1 MIEIK
6 LGIGTTQINLDQIKI
21 WIKALR
27 SGEFAQTHGRLQD
40 KHGYCCI
47 GVGCKVLIP
56 TENQVLDYSNRY
68 LVGGNAYLQS
78 GAPPWLLKINKD
90 FEKRYGKS
98 LITLNDT
105 NKLSFSQIADLL
117 EQIYI
122 TPYESTGDNIQ

>member
-1 MIEIK
+1 MTEIK
-6 LGIGTTQINLDQIKI
+6 LGIGTTQVDLDQMKI

-27 SGEFAQTHGRLQD
+27 SGEFSQTHSRLQD

-56 TENQVLDYSNRY
+56 AEKQALDYSNRY
-68 LVGGNAYLQS
+68 LVGGNAYLQP
-78 GAPPWLLKINKD
+78 GAPLWFLKINKD

-98 LITLNDT
+98 LVTLNDT
-105 NKLSFSQIADLL
+105 DKLSFNQIADLL

-122 TPYESTGDNIQ
+122 TPYEQTGNFI